1 MFYKVWSE
9 LLYIIPISELEKGD
23 ILLTSENSATSKAVR
38 KSTGSDFSHA
48 ILYVGS
54 GSYIHS
60 DANGVHSGNL
70 QRLLFDAS
78 ENVTVL
84 RVKCDQ
90 ETINQACIFARLK
103 IGTTY
108 SVRSAI
114 NAKLR
119 TSKRK
124 NENRQFCSRLVSQA
138 YEYAG
143 VKLVDDAS
151 YCTPQEIL
159 ESQSILEIPRKARKA
174 TDEEINFANSEN
186 PLEKQSKITNEILSK
201 VRKLAKKD
209 IQSLEQ
215 ITQYVIKNPVHDK
228 QISKIFRDSGYLTM
242 WEYETTKNAWRY
254 DGRVFINLPLPINE
268 LIQRAKFEKD
278 SAHERLGFYRHSL
291 EQYFY
296 IHEVHN
302 LEYSSIHLDLYNK
315 LVENTLEN
323 INAAEYVLENT

>member
-1 MFYKVWSE
+1 M
-9 LLYIIPISELEKGD
+9 YIIPISELEKGD
-23 ILLTSENSATSKAVR
+23 ILLTSENSATSKVVR
-38 KSTGSDFSHA
+38 KSTGSNFSHA

-60 DANGVHSGNL
+60 DAKGVHSGNL

-78 ENVTVL
+78 GNVTVL

-90 ETINQACIFARLK
+90 ETINQACIFARSK

-108 SVRSAI
+108 SVRSAV
-114 NAKLR
+114 NAKLKA
-119 TSKRK
+119 SKKK
-124 NENRQFCSRLVSQA
+124 NENRQFCSRLVAQA

-143 VKLVDDAS
+143 VKLVDNAS
-151 YCTPQEIL
+151 FCTPQEIL
-159 ESQSILEIPRKARKA
+159 ESQSIQEIPGKTRKA

-186 PLEKQSKITNEILSK
+186 PLEKQSYITNEILSK
-201 VRKLAKKD
+201 VRKLTKKD

-215 ITQYVIKNPVHDK
+215 ITQYVIENPVHDQK
-228 QISKIFRDSGYLTM
+228 ISKIYRDSGYLTM

-254 DGRVFINLPLPINE
+254 DGRIFINLPLPLNE
-268 LIQRAKFEKD
+268 LIEMAKFEKD
-278 SAHERLGFYRHSL
+278 SAQERLLLYKRNL

-296 IHEVHN
+296 INEIHK
-302 LEYSSIHLDLYNK
+302 LEYSSIHFDLYKK
-315 LVENTLEN
+315 LVENTLDN